1 MVFMGLWV
9 GLLQIHVG
17 LDDEQ
22 VQPMEGQDELGSDE
36 VSGCRWIFFWK
47 YSISISYVTRTDFV
61 QKHAAEKMGGK
72 YNQILKYPIFV
83 NF

>member
-36 VSGCRWIFFWK
+36 VSGCR
-47 YSISISYVTRTDFV
+47 
-61 QKHAAEKMGGK
+61 
-72 YNQILKYPIFV
+72 
-83 NF
+83 